1 MTDRLAQPCYNRA
14 VKQLAFLVVVS
25 AAVSGQALDQ
35 KIRKTLA
42 ASPGTVFIYAKN
54 LDSGAA
60 YGLRED
66 DKVRTASTIKLPIMV
81 HVFAQVAAGKA
92 RWDETLVL
100 RDDDKVSGSGVIREM
115 SDGLKLPIRDLT
127 NLMIVVSDN
136 TATNLLLDRFTA
148 DAVNAEMDQF
158 GFKQTRSLRKV
169 RGDGNQLKAPSGW
182 SEAGRNPDNLKYG
195 LGVST
200 SREMVILLEKI
211 FNGQVVSKEASQ
223 QMLDVLK
230 RQQLKT
236 GIGRHQPDDKVAS
249 KSGSLDRLRSDV
261 GIVSTKSGRVVI
273 AITVDE
279 LPATDYS
286 PDNIGEKLI
295 SDLTAILLE
304 GLAP

>member
-1 MTDRLAQPCYNRA
+1 MTERLAQPCYNRA
-14 VKQLAFLVVVS
+14 VKLIAGLLLLS
-25 AAVSGQALDQ
+25 AVHAQTLDQ
-35 KIRKTLA
+35 AIRKALA
-42 ASPGTVFIYAKN
+42 AAPGTVFLYAKN
-54 LDSGAA
+54 LDTGAS
-60 YGLRED
+60 YGLRGD

-100 RDDDKVSGSGVIREM
+100 REDDKVSGSGVIREM
-115 SDGLKLPIRDLT
+115 SDGLKLPVRDLT

-148 DAVNAEMDQF
+148 DAVNAEMDKL
-158 GFKQTRSLRKV
+158 GLKQTRSLRKV
-169 RGDGNQLKAPSGW
+169 RGDGNQLKPPTGW
-182 SEAGRNPDNLKYG
+182 SQAGRDPANQKYG

-200 SREMVILLEKI
+200 PREMVILLEKI
-211 FNGQVVSKEASQ
+211 SNGQVVSKGASQ

-236 GIGRHQPDDKVAS
+236 GIGRHQPDENVAS

-261 GIVSTKSGRVVI
+261 GIVSTKAGRIAI
-273 AITVDE
+273 AITVDD
-279 LPATDYS
+279 LPATDNS
-286 PDNIGEKLI
+286 PDNSGEKLI

-304 GLAP
+304 GLSR

>member
-1 MTDRLAQPCYNRA
+1 VKSLAL
-14 VKQLAFLVVVS
+14 LALLA
-25 AAVSGQALDQ
+25 AAVGGQSLDQ

-42 ASPGTVFIYAKN
+42 VSPGTAFVYAKN
-54 LDSGAA
+54 LDTGAT
-60 YGLRED
+60 YGLRGDE
-66 DKVRTASTIKLPIMV
+66 KVRTASTIKLPIMV
-81 HVFAQVAAGKA
+81 HVFAQVSAGKA
-92 RWDETLVL
+92 RWDDTLVL
-100 RDDDKVSGSGVIREM
+100 RDDDKVSGSGVVREM

-148 DAVNAEMDQF
+148 DAVNAEMDRI
-158 GFKQTRSLRKV
+158 GLKQTRSLRKV

-182 SEAGRNPDNLKYG
+182 SQAGRNPDNLKYG

-200 SREMVILLEKI
+200 PREMVMLLEKI
-211 FNGQVVSKEASQ
+211 SNGQAVSKEASQ

-261 GIVSTKSGRVVI
+261 GIVDTKAGRVAI
-273 AITVDE
+273 AITVDD
-279 LPATDYS
+279 LRATDYS
-286 PDNIGEKLI
+286 PDNVGEKLI
-295 SDLTAILLE
+295 SDLTVILLE
-304 GLAP
+304 GLGS

>member
-1 MTDRLAQPCYNRA
+1 MTERLAQPCYNRA
-14 VKQLAFLVVVS
+14 VKLLSVLLLTGVVF
-25 AAVSGQALDQ
+25 AQNLDQ
-35 KIRKTLA
+35 KIGQSLSA
-42 ASPGTVFIYAKN
+42 VPGTVSLYAKN
-54 LDSGAA
+54 LDTGAA

-66 DKVRTASTIKLPIMV
+66 EKVRTASTIKLPIMV

-115 SDGLKLPIRDLT
+115 SDGLKLPVRDLT

-136 TATNLLLDRFTA
+136 SATNLLLDRFTA
-148 DAVNAEMDQF
+148 DAVNAEMDKL
-158 GFKQTRSLRKV
+158 GLRQTRSLRKV

-182 SEAGRNPDNLKYG
+182 SQAGRDPANQKYG

-200 SREMVILLEKI
+200 SREMVLLLEKLA
-211 FNGQVVSKEASQ
+211 NGQVVSKEASQ

-236 GIGRHQPDDKVAS
+236 GIGRHLPDESVAS

-261 GIVSTKSGRVVI
+261 GIVTTKTGRIAI
-273 AITVDE
+273 AITVDD

-286 PDNIGEKLI
+286 PDNSGEKLI
-295 SDLTAILLE
+295 SDLAVILLE
-304 GLAP
+304 GLSR